1 MKPHPYSSEHGF
13 TLIEIMVAL
22 VILAGLSVMI
32 AQSIKT
38 GLQNKAKIQLQ
49 IEEESALRDAMHL
62 IAGDIASAFH
72 HRDFTVSTYN
82 QILELRKKSAAEKK
96 TETTAP
102 AGGAAP
108 PADGAAPADGSKS
121 DQSQTPDPL
130 ASATPM
136 PTPRQLTGF
145 VGTSDGLLF
154 TVKNHVRRF
163 MDAPESDQ
171 AKISYSLQNCRS
183 EGKRQSQSR
192 CLVRA
197 EKTVLDTEFK
207 IDSLA
212 RDENS
217 VALIQNVTTFKL
229 RYIEAGQTDF
239 VDEWDST
246 KSDKKGNFPD
256 AVEVTLAIHDQ
267 NNPKSKPYAMTML
280 APLRFT
286 NNIDPSEN
294 KSNTEAGTLGKPQTP
309 PAGAQ
314 K

>member
-1 MKPHPYSSEHGF
+1 MKPRLHSSEHGF

-38 GLQNKAKIQLQ
+38 GLQSKAKIQLQ
-49 IEEESALRDAMHL
+49 IEEESALRDAMRL

-96 TETTAP
+96 AEA
-102 AGGAAP
+102 AAP

-121 DQSQTPDPL
+121 DQAQAPDPL

-145 VGTSDGLLF
+145 VGTGDGLLF

-163 MDAPESDQ
+163 IDAQESDQ

-207 IDSLA
+207 IDSLS

-229 RYIEAGQTDF
+229 RYIEAGQKDF
-239 VDEWDST
+239 VDDWDST

-294 KSNTEAGTLGKPQTP
+294 KSNAEAGTIGKPQTP

>member
-1 MKPHPYSSEHGF
+1 MKSRLHSSEHGF

-38 GLQNKAKIQLQ
+38 GLQSKAKIQLQ
-49 IEEESALRDAMHL
+49 IEEESALRDAMRL

-102 AGGAAP
+102 ADGATP
-108 PADGAAPADGSKS
+108 PTVGAAPADGSKS
-121 DQSQTPDPL
+121 DQAQAPDPL

-145 VGTSDGLLF
+145 VGTGDGLLF

-163 MDAPESDQ
+163 MDAQESDQ

-192 CLVRA
+192 CLVRT

-207 IDSLA
+207 IDSLS

-217 VALIQNVTTFKL
+217 VALLQNVTTFKL

-256 AVEVTLAIHDQ
+256 AVEVTLAVHDQ
-267 NNPKSKPYAMTML
+267 NNPKSKSYAMTML
-280 APLRFT
+280 APIRFT